1 MGESKAIT
9 AIKMGGMVCA
19 QILKGPQIVI
29 LPFSLAYFGLKTRFF
44 SKLSQN
50 AKFQSLE
57 TSPHDFPPAFARVLK
72 PKQAIFAKK
81 FVKNLKNGLEP
92 LAGSYLT
99 VF

>member
-44 SKLSQN
+44 FKIVSKC
-50 AKFQSLE
+50 KILE
-57 TSPHDFPPAFARVLK
+57 PRDQPHDIPPPFARILN

-81 FVKNLKNGLEP
+81 FVKKLKNGFEP

>member
-1 MGESKAIT
+1 MGAI
-9 AIKMGGMVCA
+9 VCA

-29 LPFSLAYFGLKTRFF
+29 LAYFGLKTRFF
-44 SKLSQN
+44 FKLSQN

-57 TSPHDFPPAFARVLK
+57 TSPHDFPPAFARILN

-81 FVKNLKNGLEP
+81 FVKKLKNGFEP

-99 VF
+99 IF